1 MVNIAII
8 KQEKPLEVPEIMNVR
23 SFSFYTGYGYAYS
36 VEQTPEVVLEATVL
50 LGLKLYEF

>member
-8 KQEKPLEVPEIMNVR
+8 KQEKPFEVLEMMNVR
-23 SFSFYTGYGYAYS
+23 SFAFYTGYGYEYS